1 MAKHSEKIYVKK
13 INVAC
18 LLFALALV
26 ILSIFAYSTLSS
38 NLEVEGVD
46 LEYITDLTSNPEAL
60 GEYLSA
66 NTGVVL
72 GFIVLLVSSVVSI
85 VALINVIRLVVGWF
99 GFIGKKDSRR
109 MAKKLAKHA
118 KIAFGTTGLILATE
132 VILCT
137 SKGVIAGNVKTLAIV
152 TGAAF
157 AIAYLL
163 VRYYRWFVV
172 EKVSYKSYVFLLIRD
187 AICIALPIILFSFVS
202 LTAVKDGIDAMNS
215 FTSAATSQRRL
226 ADVMGR
232 FIMALVDLFIL
243 VGVFGIVKKIL
254 KLMPFDNYKK
264 KATKAASGKYIP
276 LIIISLL
283 LIASSAI
290 TTTVIKYEAF
300 EVNAFKEAFFAEF
313 DIIIKLVLTAIAA
326 HVLNTVESEGNEG
339 DEVKLA
345 IAAPAAEDAPA
356 EEAAP
361 DEEAAPAVEDTPAK
375 EGSEAVR
382 CHPLRTCVSAR

>member
-1 MAKHSEKIYVKK
+1 MAKHSEKVYVKK

-26 ILSIFAYSTLSS
+26 ILSVFAYSTLSS
-38 NLEVEGVD
+38 NLEVNGVD

-72 GFIVLLVSSVVSI
+72 GFVVLLVSSVASI

-137 SKGVIAGNVKTLAIV
+137 SKGVIAENVKTLAIV
-152 TGAAF
+152 TGVAF

-172 EKVSYKSYVFLLIRD
+172 EKVSYKSYVFVLIRD
-187 AICIALPIILFSFVS
+187 VICIALPIILLSFVS
-202 LTAVKDGIDAMNS
+202 LTAVKDGMDAMNS
-215 FTSAATSQRRL
+215 FTSAASSQRRL
-226 ADVMGR
+226 ADVMGK

-243 VGVFGIVKKIL
+243 IGAFGIVKKIL

-264 KATKAASGKYIP
+264 KATQAASGKYIP
-276 LIIISLL
+276 LIIISLF
-283 LIASSAI
+283 LIAASAV

-300 EVNAFKEAFFAEF
+300 EIDAFKEALFAEL
-313 DIIIKLVLTAIAA
+313 DIIIKLIFTAIAA
-326 HVLNTVESEGNEG
+326 HVLNSVKSEDSEGGEL
-339 DEVKLA
+339 KLQ
-345 IAAPAAEDAPA
+345 IEAPAAEDTSAEERAPA
-356 EEAAP
+356 EETAP
-361 DEEAAPAVEDTPAK
+361 TVEDTPA
-375 EGSEAVR
+375 EEDSEDEK
-382 CHPLRTCVSAR
+382 S

>member
-1 MAKHSEKIYVKK
+1 MAKHSEKVYVKK

-26 ILSIFAYSTLSS
+26 ILSVFAYSTLSS
-38 NLEVEGVD
+38 NLEVNGVD

-72 GFIVLLVSSVVSI
+72 GFVVLLVSSVASI

-137 SKGVIAGNVKTLAIV
+137 SKGVIAENVKTLAIV
-152 TGAAF
+152 TGVAF

-172 EKVSYKSYVFLLIRD
+172 EKVSYKSYVFVLIRD
-187 AICIALPIILFSFVS
+187 AICIALPIILLSFVS
-202 LTAVKDGIDAMNS
+202 LTAVKDGMDAMNS
-215 FTSAATSQRRL
+215 FTSAASSQRRL
-226 ADVMGR
+226 ADVMGK

-243 VGVFGIVKKIL
+243 IGAFGIVKKIL

-264 KATKAASGKYIP
+264 KATQAASGKYIP
-276 LIIISLL
+276 LIIISLF
-283 LIASSAI
+283 LIAASAV

-300 EVNAFKEAFFAEF
+300 EIDAFKEALFAEL
-313 DIIIKLVLTAIAA
+313 DIIIKLIFTAIAA
-326 HVLNTVESEGNEG
+326 HVLNSVKSEDSEGGEL
-339 DEVKLA
+339 KLQ
-345 IAAPAAEDAPA
+345 IEAPAAEDTSAEERAPA
-356 EEAAP
+356 EETAP
-361 DEEAAPAVEDTPAK
+361 TVEDTPA
-375 EGSEAVR
+375 EEDSEDEK
-382 CHPLRTCVSAR
+382 S

>member
-1 MAKHSEKIYVKK
+1 MAKHSEKVYVKK

-26 ILSIFAYSTLSS
+26 ILSIYAYSTLSS
-38 NLEVEGVD
+38 NLEVKGVD
-46 LEYITDLTSNPEAL
+46 LEYITDLTSDPDAL

-72 GFIVLLVSSVVSI
+72 GFVVLLVATISSI

-118 KIAFGTTGLILATE
+118 KLAFGTTGLILATE

-137 SKGVIAGNVKTLAIV
+137 SNGVIAQNVKTLAIV
-152 TGAAF
+152 TGILF

-172 EKVSYKSYVFLLIRD
+172 EKVSYKSYVFVLIRD
-187 AICIALPIILFSFVS
+187 AICIALPIIMFSFVS
-202 LTAVKDGIDAMNS
+202 LTAVKDGMNAMNS
-215 FTSAATSQRRL
+215 FTSAASSQRRL
-226 ADVMGR
+226 ADVMGN
-232 FIMALVDLFIL
+232 FTMALVDIFVL
-243 VGVFGIVKKIL
+243 VGIFGIVKKIL

-264 KATKAASGKYIP
+264 RATQAASGKYIS

-300 EVNAFKEAFFAEF
+300 EIDAFKDAFFAEF
-313 DIIIKLVLTAIAA
+313 DIIVKLILTAIAA
-326 HVLNTVESEGNEG
+326 HLLNTVENGEDEFS
-339 DEVKLA
+339 EVKLA
-345 IAAPAAEDAPA
+345 IAKPADENTPAEDAAPAIENTPAEDAAPTIDNTPA
-356 EEAAP
+356 EE
-361 DEEAAPAVEDTPAK
+361 
-375 EGSEAVR
+375 GSDNETA
-382 CHPLRTCVSAR
+382 